1 MLSIGL
7 LCGLLTA
14 ARAQTGIIGIN
25 TDNPQGV
32 LHIDG
37 ASTTETTNPAA
48 SEGSIISAGQAT
60 DDVVVDASGRV
71 GVGLLAPEIKTKL
84 DILPSSTAGSI
95 LRIADGT
102 QGAGK
107 YLFSDDDGTGTWAL
121 TAVGS
126 WYAALYDSP
135 MLGDRGETLGVRTFT
150 GYTGSLISLASG
162 GGNPNASAGTIT
174 IPATGKYRIS
184 ISIYWETTRGVP
196 FKPTGV
202 LRLNRSGSVS
212 DLWTF
217 FSWAGA
223 YSDANVLPTFITIRN
238 LNAGDVL
245 SLATD
250 ESALINP
257 SNARAVLFMV
267 ELLL

>member
-1 MLSIGL
+1 MNRLILSIGL
-7 LCGLLTA
+7 LCGLFTA
-14 ARAQTGIIGIN
+14 AQAQTGVIGIN
-25 TDNPQGV
+25 TLNPQGV

-37 ASTTETTNPAA
+37 ASSLETTNP
-48 SEGSIISAGQAT
+48 SSGSISATQAA
-60 DDVVVDASGRV
+60 DDVLIDASGRI
-71 GVGLLAPEIKTKL
+71 GIGLLEPETQI
-84 DILPSSTAGSI
+84 DILPSTTAGSL

-102 QGAGK
+102 EGAGK
-107 YLFSDDDGTGTWAL
+107 YLFSADDYGTGTWAL

-135 MLGDRGETLGVRTFT
+135 MLGSSGAALAVRDFT
-150 GYTGSLISLASG
+150 SYTGSLTSTG
-162 GGNPNASAGTIT
+162 GGGGSLNAAAGTIT

-184 ISIYWETTRGVP
+184 ISIYWETTRDVP
-196 FKPTGV
+196 FKAAGI
-202 LRLNRSGSVS
+202 LRLDRGGNAS

-223 YSDANVLPTFITIRN
+223 YSDENVLPTFITIQN
-238 LNAGDVL
+238 LNAGDIL

-250 ESALINP
+250 ESASNNP
-257 SNARAVLFMV
+257 NNARAVLFLV

>member
-1 MLSIGL
+1 MKRLSILSLGL

-14 ARAQTGIIGIN
+14 AQAQTGIIGIN
-25 TDNPQGV
+25 TNNPQGV

-37 ASTTETTNPAA
+37 ASTTETTNPA
-48 SEGSIISAGQAT
+48 SGIVSAAQAA
-60 DDVVVDASGRV
+60 DDVVVDASGRL
-71 GVGLLAPEIKTKL
+71 GVGLLAPETKL
-84 DILPSSTAGSI
+84 DILPSSTPGSI

-102 QGAGK
+102 EGAGK
-107 YLFSDDDGTGTWAL
+107 YLFSDDNGTGVWAL